1 MNFSHDAV
9 QRFRLL
15 WPLDWESIAILF
27 TAKEL
32 LVRRSS
38 SLFFATLTAVGLL
51 TLSAS
56 ASAQPY
62 PTKPIKLIVPF
73 APGGTTDL
81 LARVVA
87 DKLPKLIGQPV
98 IVENRAGAGG
108 VIGSEALARSPAD
121 GYTIGMATASTHGVN
136 PAVYPKL
143 SYDAIKDF
151 AAIAN
156 IATVPNVMVIHPSV
170 PARNLKEFIELARK
184 QPGQFSFASPG
195 SGSIGHAVGELFNLG
210 AKVNLVHIPYK
221 GAGPALN
228 DVIGGQVQVLY
239 DNLPTSLPHIQ
250 AGKLRPLAVASLSRS
265 RLLPDVP
272 TFAALGLPL
281 VNEPAWFG
289 LVAPANTPPDI
300 ISKLQRAVDTMLHD
314 PDVKLRLEKM
324 GAEAVSDTASSA
336 FSAHIRKQVED
347 FKRIART
354 ANIRVE

>member
-1 MNFSHDAV
+1 MMWFIVFDCLHRLIQKAL
-9 QRFRLL
+9 RFL
-15 WPLDWESIAILF
+15 SSQ
-27 TAKEL
+27 KEL
-32 LVRRSS
+32 TVRRSS
-38 SLFFATLTAVGLL
+38 SIFVFIALAIVGSLTAPAFVC
-51 TLSAS
+51 
-56 ASAQPY
+56 AQPY

-87 DKLPKLIGQPV
+87 DKLPRLIGQPV
-98 IVENRAGAGG
+98 IVDNRAGAGG
-108 VIGSEALARSPAD
+108 VIGSEALARSAAD
-121 GYTIGMATASTHGVN
+121 GYSIGMATASTHGVN

-151 AAIAN
+151 TAIAN

-170 PARNLKEFIELARK
+170 PARNLKEFIDLARQ

-195 SGSIGHAVGELFNLG
+195 SGSIGHAVGELFKQS
-210 AKVNLVHIPYK
+210 ARVNLVHIPYK

-250 AGKLRPLAVASLSRS
+250 AGKLRPLAIAALARS
-265 RLLPDVP
+265 RVLPDVP
-272 TFAALGLPL
+272 TFAELGLPL

-289 LVAPANTPPDI
+289 LVAPATTPPEI
-300 ISKLQRAVDTMLHD
+300 VSKLQRAVDTMLRD

-324 GAEAVSDTASSA
+324 GAEAAADTSSVA
-336 FSAHIRKQVED
+336 FAAHIRKQIDD
-347 FKRIART
+347 FKLVART